1 MGEGDGISKPE
12 NGKMT
17 SGTCLLLNKPNYR
30 FDLRINVNKLI
41 SYCIENSDIIS
52 RKTSSVFNYF

>member
-1 MGEGDGISKPE
+1 MGKGDGISKPE

-17 SGTCLLLNKPNYR
+17 SVMCLLLNKPNYK

-41 SYCIENSDIIS
+41 
-52 RKTSSVFNYF
+52 

>member
-17 SGTCLLLNKPNYR
+17 SGTCLLLNKPNYK

-41 SYCIENSDIIS
+41 
-52 RKTSSVFNYF
+52 